1 MKRKVKI
8 SELKKINM
16 EGLYISNSA
25 FDGSLNEDDKD
36 YYIDKKKETKQQII
50 DALNECD
57 DFTVEFST
65 DDYWGN
71 ECNLITYKVEVE
83 SDEDL
88 EKRREKQRIRNKELA
103 ERRKR
108 KKEKEEKEREENE
121 KKEYERLKKK
131 FENEG

>member
-108 KKEKEEKEREENE
+108 KKEREEKEREENE